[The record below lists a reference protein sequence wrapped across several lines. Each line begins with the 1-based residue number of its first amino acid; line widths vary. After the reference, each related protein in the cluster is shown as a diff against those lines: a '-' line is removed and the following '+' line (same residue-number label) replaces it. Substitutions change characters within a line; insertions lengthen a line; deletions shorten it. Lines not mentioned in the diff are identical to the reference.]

1 MNDSTNYPTPVDLTT
16 PDARSRRDALA
27 ARVDVLGEVGVL
39 RTLPDDMHVTTD
51 MVADFYEV
59 DRETVLKVVQRN
71 RDELDDDG
79 FRVIGRREVVD
90 ILSRTPDELG
100 MPRNAP
106 TMSLFPRRAVLR
118 VGMLLRDSAVARR
131 VRDMLL
137 DVEAQSR
144 PAELSE
150 DEIVLRALE
159 IQQGKIRALTAEN
172 QALTEKVAEDAPK
185 VHYVELYVADS
196 DLLKFR
202 TVAAA
207 NDVGEDWLRDLLLE
221 KNWIYVETER
231 RWSNTKGCMEIR
243 RRYSAYSHK
252 RQYFRP
258 VEVHE
263 APRFKGEVMHTLKI
277 TPAGAEAVARLIE
290 RERAA

>member
-1 MNDSTNYPTPVDLTT
+1 
-16 PDARSRRDALA
+16 
-27 ARVDVLGEVGVL
+27 
-39 RTLPDDMHVTTD
+39 MHVTTE
-51 MVADFYEV
+51 MVAEFYGV
-59 DRETVLKVVQRN
+59 DADLVRYHVKTNRE
-71 RDELDDDG
+71 ELDSDG
-79 FRVIGRREVVD
+79 YRVVIRSRFESEFGS
-90 ILSRTPDELG
+90 LSNLDPKVRQI
-100 MPRNAP
+100 A
-106 TMSLFPRRAVLR
+106 LFPRRAVLR

-131 VRDMLL
+131 VRDYLL
-137 DVEAQSR
+137 DAETESR

-150 DEIVLRALE
+150 DEIVMRALE

-172 QALTEKVAEDAPK
+172 RALTEKVAEDAPK
-185 VHYVELYVADS
+185 VNYVELYVADS

-207 NDVGEDWLRDLLLE
+207 NDVGEDWMRDLLVA
-221 KNWIYVETER
+221 KGWIYVETER
-231 RWSNTKGCMEIR
+231 RWSNSKNCMEIR

-277 TPAGAEAVARLIE
+277 TPAGAEAIARLIV